1 MNQPVGKEKFSY
13 GWVVVFAGMLITLVI
28 YGIVASLAVF
38 FKPLLQDFQW
48 SRGQTS
54 LIWAA
59 NWITFGVLSLLI
71 GPLTDRFGARRTM
84 LVGGGLF
91 SLGILFSSQATSLW
105 QLLLLFGM
113 LGAVGR
119 AAMWTPLVATVA
131 RWFDQRRGLAL
142 GLAQSYQIGTFV
154 IAPLVAWLVTAYG
167 WQRAFMVLGV
177 LALVTVIPLTL
188 LIREPPGTGASAPD
202 ELPTARPSH
211 DFSLSQAA
219 GTRAFW
225 SMKLMVLGCCVC
237 HSFLLLHLVNYLTD
251 DGISIT
257 RAATIFGIMA
267 GSGALGKIANG
278 VCADRFGAKPAIAA
292 FLFVQGLGVLLF
304 LRPDQL
310 WLLYPGVVV
319 WGMSQGG
326 PMTCYP
332 MLYLEYFGKRY
343 LATVMSGFYAT
354 AGLGMALGGLLG
366 GILYDATDGYQ
377 LSFTISLIGGVGA
390 ALIATTLQ
398 PPYRPWAAEHRGI
411 EEEPAPVQKSIPE
424 VI

>member
-1 MNQPVGKEKFSY
+1 MSQSVGKEKFSY
-13 GWVVVFAGMLITLVI
+13 GWVVVFAGMLITLII

-38 FKPLLQDFQW
+38 FKPLLQSFQW
-48 SRGQTS
+48 GRGQTS
-54 LIWAA
+54 LIWAT
-59 NWITFGVLSLLI
+59 NWVTFGVLSLLI

-84 LVGGGLF
+84 LVGGSLF

-119 AAMWTPLVATVA
+119 AAMWTPLVVTVT
-131 RWFDQRRGLAL
+131 RWFEQRL

-167 WQRAFMVLGV
+167 WQRAFMVLGG
-177 LALVTVIPLTL
+177 LALVTVVPLTL

-202 ELPTARPSH
+202 AFPAAVPSH

-251 DGISIT
+251 DGSSIT
-257 RAATIFGIMA
+257 RAATIFGVMA

-278 VCADRFGAKPAIAA
+278 LCADRFGAKPTIAA

-319 WGMSQGG
+319 WGMAQGG

-332 MLYLEYFGKRY
+332 MLYREYFGKRY

-354 AGLGMALGGLLG
+354 VGLGMALGGLLG
-366 GILYDATDGYQ
+366 GIFYDATDSYQ
-377 LSFTISLIGGVGA
+377 LSFTISLVAGVGA

-398 PPYRPWAAEHRGI
+398 PPHHPWVVEHGTI
-411 EEEPAPVQKSIPE
+411 EERPAPA
-424 VI
+424 

>member
-1 MNQPVGKEKFSY
+1 MSQSAGKRKFFY
-13 GWVVVFAGMLITLVI
+13 GWVVVFAGMLITLII
-28 YGIVASLAVF
+28 YGIVASLAVL
-38 FKPLLQDFQW
+38 FKPLLQSFQW
-48 SRGQTS
+48 ARGQIS

-59 NWITFGVLSLLI
+59 NWVTFGVLSLLV

-105 QLLLLFGM
+105 HLLLLFGV

-119 AAMWTPLVATVA
+119 AAMWTPLVATVT
-131 RWFDQRRGLAL
+131 RWFEQRRGLAL

-177 LALVTVIPLTL
+177 LALATVVPLTL
-188 LIREPPGTGASAPD
+188 LIREPPGTAASAEEFP
-202 ELPTARPSH
+202 AANASR

-251 DGISIT
+251 HGASIT
-257 RAATIFGIMA
+257 RAATIFGIMV

-278 VCADRFGAKPAIAA
+278 LFADRFGAKPAIAA

-310 WLLYPGVVV
+310 WLLYPGLVV
-319 WGMSQGG
+319 WGMAQGG

-332 MLYLEYFGKRY
+332 MLYREYFGKRY

-354 AGLGMALGGLLG
+354 VGLGMALGGLLG

-390 ALIATTLQ
+390 AIIATTLE
-398 PPYRPWAAEHRGI
+398 PPQRPGVVEHGAI
-411 EEEPAPVQKSIPE
+411 EERPAPA
-424 VI
+424 